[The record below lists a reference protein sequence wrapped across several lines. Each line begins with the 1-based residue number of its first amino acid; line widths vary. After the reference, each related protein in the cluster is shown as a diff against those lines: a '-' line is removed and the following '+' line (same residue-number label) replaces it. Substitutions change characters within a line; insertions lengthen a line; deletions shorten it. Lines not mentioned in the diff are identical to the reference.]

1 MAEGQD
7 PLDPSSELD
16 PDRECPY
23 LYIDP
28 ETNYPVFTEDF
39 DFILQKFSALSP
51 CKNNCRG
58 GKNIQKEEMCLKVK
72 FDYCYSVNFSVV
84 SGGAAL
90 IAATS
95 VAGQVAPAIGAALL
109 GLGGAVGGNM
119 VAQNMC
125 LGNMNL
131 K

>member
-1 MAEGQD
+1 M
-7 PLDPSSELD
+7 
-16 PDRECPY
+16 
-23 LYIDP
+23 
-28 ETNYPVFTEDF
+28 
-39 DFILQKFSALSP
+39 
-51 CKNNCRG
+51 
-58 GKNIQKEEMCLKVK
+58 
-72 FDYCYSVNFSVV
+72 V

-95 VAGQVAPAIGAALL
+95 VVGQLAPAAGAAIL

-125 LGNMNL
+125 LG

>member
-7 PLDPSSELD
+7 LFQGELD
-16 PDRECPY
+16 PDRECGP
-23 LYIDP
+23 DD
-28 ETNYPVFTEDF
+28 FT
-39 DFILQKFSALSP
+39 FSFLSP

-58 GKNIQKEEMCLKVK
+58 GIGVKIKCKVFK
-72 FDYCYSVNFSVV
+72 FSLLVNFSVV

-95 VAGQVAPAIGAALL
+95 VVGQFAPALGAALL
-109 GLGGAVGGNM
+109 GIGAVGGNM

-125 LGNMNL
+125 LGKHTIMKKAIWN
-131 K
+131 KFR